1 MFFIGKF
8 TFPFSVC
15 AGVGADKVKV
25 LGTTEHRAVAQYH
38 DAVSA
43 TINAVPRF
51 RAIDV
56 KAVPDHGCLGGTKPV
71 SFAFF
76 LWNPKPAIQERLFPN
91 LAGKMSHLQCTRCQS
106 ASVDPNQ
113 QAGSG
118 DHCARFVGYPTVWSL
133 IYPFGITPPLPR
145 PCHAPAA
152 ALPGASSAA
161 STKWQGPEIK
171 SGPGRSER
179 RAACLGKFRSATR
192 SSRNTALTNASKI
205 GPDAPARSS
214 TGPALGPR
222 GRSGAMA
229 HPYG

>member
-56 KAVPDHGCLGGTKPV
+56 KAVSDHGCLGGTKPV

-76 LWNPKPAIQERLFPN
+76 LWNSRPAIQERLCP
-91 LAGKMSHLQCTRCQS
+91 KPRWQDEPS
-106 ASVDPNQ
+106 AM
-113 QAGSG
+113 
-118 DHCARFVGYPTVWSL
+118 
-133 IYPFGITPPLPR
+133 
-145 PCHAPAA
+145 HA
-152 ALPGASSAA
+152 L
-161 STKWQGPEIK
+161 
-171 SGPGRSER
+171 SER
-179 RAACLGKFRSATR
+179 QR
-192 SSRNTALTNASKI
+192 
-205 GPDAPARSS
+205 
-214 TGPALGPR
+214 
-222 GRSGAMA
+222 
-229 HPYG
+229 